1 MILTI
6 SLALLGFVIT
16 LAVYHWQKNRAKLNI
31 NIDLNESEIDPKNPK
46 YPNAVYVNNKASR
59 AIDITIKVNNQ
70 NNVPVNVGPYVI
82 GVPKIQFLQ
91 RISFFSKFWPNAINI
106 PISKKDFEQRLMP
119 REKPKEYYETGF
131 EVARILREEGYSG
144 KLYIL
149 FGLIDENKN
158 NYYSE
163 PFQIDID
170 EWEKS
175 RGQWLMM

>member
-6 SLALLGFVIT
+6 SLALLGMLIT
-16 LAVYHWQKNRAKLNI
+16 LAVYHWQKNKAKLMI
-31 NIDLNESEIDPKNPK
+31 NIGLNESELNPKNPK
-46 YPNAVYVNNKASR
+46 YPDAIFVNNKANR
-59 AIDITIKVNNQ
+59 AIDNRIKVNNQ
-70 NNVPVNVGPYVI
+70 NNVPVNVGPYII

-91 RISFFSKFWPNAINI
+91 RISFFSRIWPNAINL
-106 PISKKDFEQRLMP
+106 PISKKNFEQRLMP
-119 REKPKEYYETGF
+119 REKPKIYYKTGF
-131 EVARILREEGYSG
+131 DVARILREEGYRG

-175 RGQWLMM
+175 RGQYLMM